1 MARAHKTHS
10 KKAHAKKHKRF
21 NAKAH
26 PRNKLGQFISKKAAS
41 RRKSR

>member
-1 MARAHKTHS
+1 MARAHKAH
-10 KKAHAKKHKRF
+10 KKAHAKKHKF